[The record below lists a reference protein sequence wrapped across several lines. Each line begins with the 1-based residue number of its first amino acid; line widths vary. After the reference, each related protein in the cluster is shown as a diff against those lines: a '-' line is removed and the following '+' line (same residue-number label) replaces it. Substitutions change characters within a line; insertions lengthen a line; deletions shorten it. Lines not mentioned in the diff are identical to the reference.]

1 MAILK
6 ALAVYDVKASAFN
19 RPLFVPAVGLAERSF
34 SDEINRVGADNPMNA
49 HPEDFNL
56 FLIGEY
62 DEVSGLLTP
71 LNPPSLMVSGS
82 SCVKGGV

>member
-6 ALAVYDVKASAFN
+6 VLAVYDVKAAAFN

-34 SDEINRVGADNPMNA
+34 ADEVNRVAPDNAMNS

-62 DEVSGLLTP
+62 DEVSGALSP
-71 LNPPSLMVSGS
+71 LNPPSLMVSGA